1 MGGGGFGFED
11 EIFAGDAETDE
22 IVGHGS
28 GIATLFGGV
37 VALDD
42 AAVGGDDE
50 FADDAFMV
58 KLDAFGE
65 TIDIAT
71 ELRTVA
77 LPVPVTAATENN
89 AILVGFA
96 SRNRPGVTFAPFL
109 GSYLI
114 DGFQTEK
121 EGCENG
127 KTNQCPLPSFAVAAE
142 VCGHDQ

>member
-1 MGGGGFGFED
+1 M
-11 EIFAGDAETDE
+11 
-22 IVGHGS
+22 
-28 GIATLFGGV
+28 
-37 VALDD
+37 DD
-42 AAVGGDDE
+42 AAVGSDDE

-65 TIDIAT
+65 TIDITT

-77 LPVPVTAATENN
+77 LPVPVTAATQDNT
-89 AILVGFA
+89 ILVGFA
-96 SRNRPGVTFAPFL
+96 GRNRPGVTFAPFL

-127 KTNQCPLPSFAVAAE
+127 KTSQCPLPSFVVAAE
-142 VCGHDQ
+142 VCGHDE